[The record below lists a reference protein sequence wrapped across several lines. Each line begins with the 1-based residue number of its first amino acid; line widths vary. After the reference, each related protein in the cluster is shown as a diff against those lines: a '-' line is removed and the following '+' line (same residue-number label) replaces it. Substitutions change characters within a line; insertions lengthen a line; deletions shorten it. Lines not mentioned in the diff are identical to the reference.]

1 MQPRVKRE
9 GLLADKLVGGGGALA
24 VKDQVP
30 AVCRYRTRNGHEQ
43 VIGEQ
48 LIAERLLPGAWDAG
62 DEPVRVGHIGPTDD
76 MDLGG
81 I

>member
-1 MQPRVKRE
+1 MQPSVKRE

-30 AVCRYRTRNGHEQ
+30 AVFQYRARNGHEQ
-43 VIGEQ
+43 MVGKQ
-48 LIAERLLPGAWDAG
+48 LVAKRLLPGAWDAG

-76 MDLGG
+76 IDQGG